1 MNRLWLIWVL
11 LMMAGCQG
19 EEAQPEAPKPAEMVV
34 APTPATPVA
43 APTTG
48 GEGTAKAKPVTK
60 PADNTKQAVPAEK
73 TSAMQA
79 AKAAAPAAEVAVP
92 APARQ
97 TVVAD
102 NVGREVIP
110 PVSAVSDDEVLA
122 LAHKNNCFACHAL
135 DKKVVGPAWKA
146 VAAKYRGDAN
156 AQAYL
161 ENKIAKGGS
170 GVWGG
175 APMPAQPKLD
185 AAQRSQ
191 LAGFIL
197 KLQ

>member
-1 MNRLWLIWVL
+1 MNRLWLMWGL
-11 LMMAGCQG
+11 LMVAGCQG

-34 APTPATPVA
+34 TPTPATPVA
-43 APTTG
+43 APTKA
-48 GEGTAKAKPVTK
+48 GEGTATAKPVTK
-60 PADNTKQAVPAEK
+60 PADNPQQVVPAEK
-73 TSAMQA
+73 TGAMQA
-79 AKAAAPAAEVAVP
+79 VQVAGPAAEVAVP

-102 NVGREVIP
+102 NAGREVVP
-110 PVSAVSDDEVLA
+110 PVLAVSDDEILA

-161 ENKIAKGGS
+161 ENKIARGGS

-175 APMPAQPKLD
+175 TPMPAQPKLN

-191 LAGFIL
+191 LARFIL